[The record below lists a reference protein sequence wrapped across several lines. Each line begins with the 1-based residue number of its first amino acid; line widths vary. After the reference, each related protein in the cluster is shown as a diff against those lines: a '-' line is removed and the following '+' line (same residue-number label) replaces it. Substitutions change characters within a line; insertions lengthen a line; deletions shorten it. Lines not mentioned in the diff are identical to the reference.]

1 MITDIKC
8 DALVIGAGPAG
19 LTAALY
25 LKRANLDVLVIRGK
39 IKSALER
46 AHDINN
52 YTGIK
57 SIKGTKLL
65 EEMTSQV
72 EALGVKF
79 LNDDVIGIT
88 TDMSPKMASTKTAFI
103 TTDVIVIATGK
114 GARKPVMDGEE
125 KYIGLGVSY
134 CATCDGPLYKKR
146 PTAVIGNDAE
156 AAEDVLILDQMGAKV
171 TWLVKDKGLDNFNV
185 KKELVDQIKAKN
197 VPIIENVQGLKIIG
211 DDLVKGIEYVTANG
225 SKGTIE
231 ADCAFVM
238 TSVPTATVF
247 KRAGLNISETS
258 SILVDRSQ
266 QTNQEGVFACGD
278 VCGNGF
284 QVSIAVGE
292 GAVAGISAAKYLRK
306 AKKDV

>member
-1 MITDIKC
+1 MLKDIRC

-39 IKSALER
+39 VKSALEW
-46 AHDINN
+46 AHDIAN

-57 SIKGTKLL
+57 SIKGSKLL
-65 EEMTSQV
+65 EEMTAQV
-72 EALGVKF
+72 ETTGVQF
-79 LNDDVIGIT
+79 LNDDVLGIT
-88 TDMSPKMASTKTAFI
+88 TDMSPKMASTKKAFI
-103 TTDVIVIATGK
+103 TTGVIVIATGK
-114 GARKPVMDGEE
+114 GARKPVMEGEE

-134 CATCDGPLYKKR
+134 CATCDGPLYKHR
-146 PTAVIGNDAE
+146 ATAIIGNDTE
-156 AAEDVLILDQMGAKV
+156 AAEDTLILDQMGARV
-171 TWLVKDKGLDNFNV
+171 TWLVKDKNLDKIEVN
-185 KKELVDQIKAKN
+185 KEIIDQIKAKGIQ
-197 VPIIENVQGLKIIG
+197 IIENVKGLKILG
-211 DDLVKGIEYVTANG
+211 DETVKGLKYETASG
-225 SKGTIE
+225 IKATIDV
-231 ADCAFVM
+231 DCAFVM

-247 KRAGLNISETS
+247 KRAGLSVSETS
-258 SILVDRSQ
+258 SIVVDRNQ

-292 GAVAGISAAKYLRK
+292 GAVAGMNAAKYLRK

>member
-1 MITDIKC
+1 MIKDIKC

-25 LKRANLDVLVIRGK
+25 LKRANLDVLVVRGK
-39 IKSALER
+39 VKSALEW
-46 AHDINN
+46 AHDITN

-57 SIKGTKLL
+57 AIKGAKLL

-72 EALGVKF
+72 KALGVNF

-103 TTDVIVIATGK
+103 TADVIVIATGK
-114 GARKPVMDGEE
+114 GARKPVMEDEE

-146 PTAVIGNDAE
+146 PTAVIGNDVE

-171 TWLVKDKGLDNFNV
+171 TWLVKDKGIDNLEV
-185 KKELVDQIKAKN
+185 KKELLDQVKAKN

-211 DDLVKGIEYVTANG
+211 DDLVKGLKYETASG
-225 SKGTIE
+225 SKGTIDV
-231 ADCAFVM
+231 DCAFVL

-247 KRAGLNISETS
+247 KRAGLNVTETS
-258 SILVDRSQ
+258 SITVDKSQ

-284 QVSIAVGE
+284 QVTIAVGE
-292 GAVAGISAAKYLRK
+292 GAVAGINAAKYLRK
-306 AKKDV
+306 VK